1 MGCVRRLAAV
11 AFVVLTAASAHAQP
25 SDSTL
30 ENGFA
35 ALQRGDADAAARVFR
50 GALADH
56 PRDAAL
62 LYGAGYAAYL
72 QGREEDARDLL
83 KRAVDIEPRL
93 LQAAVLLGEIASRTG
108 DLDLAI
114 KTYEHVLSLAEH
126 DLLKLPTGFAPNRL
140 YVLYKA
146 IHGVTSTRAQRQS
159 TCAGG

>member
-11 AFVVLTAASAHAQP
+11 AFVVLTAASAHARP

-83 KRAVDIEPRL
+83 KRAIDIEPRL

-114 KTYEHVLSLAEH
+114 KTYEHVLSLA
-126 DLLKLPTGFAPNRL
+126 PTNMAVRARL
-140 YVLYKA
+140 E
-146 IHGVTSTRAQRQS
+146 
-159 TCAGG
+159 AGG